1 MPSSRAGSR
10 SPRFRLALLD
20 LFLTVALPLATQVAT
35 ITGKGRPEVE
45 QARETEGPITPVTG
59 AFTIWGPIFACLLA
73 YGVQRVRSYD
83 ELENP
88 PAEALI
94 RASLVGTILWSL
106 NAQFKDFGWQSLA
119 LIGASAATATGSVA
133 RFACPDESDDLSR
146 RVSYLLAPLAGW
158 LSIATFANLDATQR
172 FTESPGQK
180 VVTPPVILALATV
193 STVGGVVA
201 TKGNLA
207 YTAASAWGV
216 GGIILK
222 HARREPALAAT
233 ASAGLAVVAATTL
246 IVRRQKEYSNSLLT

>member
-1 MPSSRAGSR
+1 MMYIATSRAQ

-35 ITGKGRPEVE
+35 VTGKGRPEVE

-94 RASLVGTILWSL
+94 RASLAGNILWSL

-119 LIGASAATATGSVA
+119 LIGASAATATGAVA
-133 RFACPDESDDLSR
+133 RYTGPDDRNDLSR

-172 FTESPGQK
+172 FTASPSQK

-193 STVGGVVA
+193 STLGGVVA
-201 TKGNLA
+201 TKGNLV
-207 YTAASAWGV
+207 YSAAAAWGL
-216 GGIILK
+216 GGIILR
-222 HARREPALAAT
+222 HARHQPKLAAT
-233 ASAGLAVVAATTL
+233 ASAGLATVAAATH
-246 IVRRQKEYSNSLLT
+246 IARKRQ